1 MKTSWSRPKK
11 IASVAYVLALA
22 AMTAITVFWFNKLT
36 FGALF
41 VLIALWP
48 VGQFFLNKNQ

>member
-1 MKTSWSRPKK
+1 MKTNWSRPKK
-11 IASVAYVLALA
+11 IAFAVYVLVLA
-22 AMTAITVFWFNKLT
+22 ATTAITVCWFNKLT